1 MRRRTTG
8 LALLSLAAAL
18 TVAGCATGAT
28 AASSSS
34 DGLAP
39 ELDPNQK
46 VDIVFESYNLTQA
59 GPWTDTVTGLIAD
72 FEAEHPNISVK
83 AQPPQGT
90 SAAGSGTASSVQTQL
105 LAGNPP
111 DVAQLTFDTLD
122 FAVNQLGAHSLDSL
136 VGTDAVQEHL
146 AGTHPYHP
154 RAAALG
160 DWEGQTYGMPYVFS
174 TPVLFYNASVFQK
187 AGLPADADLS
197 TWPKVADAA
206 KKITA
211 STGKPS
217 LTISCA
223 VKGGNWC
230 MQGLFRSAGGNVLS
244 EDRESVE
251 FASDDSLAA
260 VKMLRDLYDQ
270 GVLANQDSAGQM
282 ESFMKGDTAIQLQSS
297 AIQGMMLGASKSAG
311 WELRAAAMPAFDGRE
326 AVPTNSGSA
335 LFVFAQDPAKQRAAW
350 ELITFMTSDHAYT
363 EISSKIGYLPL
374 RTSLTTDPAALKS
387 WADGNPLLAPNLKQ
401 LDRLEPWQSYPGNS
415 YVQIDDILATA
426 VEESVFYGKD
436 PASTMAA
443 AQKRA
448 QDLIG

>member
-8 LALLSLAAAL
+8 LALLSLATAL
-18 TVAGCATGAT
+18 TVAGCATGT

-34 DGLAP
+34 SDGLVP

-46 VDIVFESYNLTQA
+46 VEITFESYNLTQA
-59 GPWTDTVTGLIAD
+59 GPWTDTINGLIVD
-72 FEAEHPNISVK
+72 FETEHPNIDVK

-122 FAVNQLGAHSLDSL
+122 FAVNELGAQSLDSL
-136 VGTDAVQEHL
+136 VGKDAVQEHL
-146 AGTHPYHP
+146 GGSHPYHP
-154 RAAALG
+154 RAATLG
-160 DWEGQTYGMPYVFS
+160 DWEGETYGMPYVFS
-174 TPVLFYNASVFQK
+174 TPVLFYNASAFQK

-197 TWPKVADAA
+197 TWPAVAEAA

-211 STGKPS
+211 TTGKPS

-244 EDRESVE
+244 EDRSTVE
-251 FASDDSLAA
+251 FASTESVSA
-260 VKMLRDLYDQ
+260 VQMLRDLYDQ
-270 GVLANQDSAGQM
+270 GVLANQDAAGQM
-282 ESFMKGDTAIQLQSS
+282 ESFMKGDSAIQLQSS
-297 AIQGMMLGASKSAG
+297 AVQGMLLGASKAAG
-311 WELRAAAMPAFDGRE
+311 WELRAAAMPAFEGRE

-335 LFVFAQDPAKQRAAW
+335 LFVFAQDPAKQRASW
-350 ELITFMTSDHAYT
+350 ELIKFLTSDHAYT
-363 EISSKIGYLPL
+363 QISSKIGYLPL

-387 WADGNPLLAPNLKQ
+387 WADGNPLLAPNLGQ
-401 LDRLEPWQSYPGNS
+401 LDRLEPWVSYPGNS
-415 YVQIDDILATA
+415 YVQIDSILATA
-426 VEESVFYGKD
+426 IEESVFYGKD
-436 PASTMAA
+436 PAATMSA
-443 AQKRA
+443 AQERA
-448 QDLIG
+448 QALLP

>member
-28 AASSSS
+28 ASSSSS

-39 ELDPNQK
+39 ELDPNQE
-46 VDIVFESYNLTQA
+46 VEIVFESYNLTQA

-72 FEAEHPNISVK
+72 FEAEHPNITVK

-90 SAAGSGTASSVQTQL
+90 STAGSGTASSVQTQL

-146 AGTHPYHP
+146 AGAHPYHP
-154 RAAALG
+154 WAATLG

-174 TPVLFYNASVFQK
+174 TPVLFYNASAFQK
-187 AGLPADADLS
+187 AGVPADTDLS
-197 TWPKVADAA
+197 TWPRVAEAA

-251 FASDDSLAA
+251 FASDESLAA
-260 VKMLRDLYDQ
+260 VEMLRDLYDQ

-297 AIQGMMLGASKSAG
+297 AIQGMLLGASKAAG
-311 WELRAAAMPAFDGRE
+311 WELRAAAMPAFDGRD

-350 ELITFMTSDHAYT
+350 ELIKFMTSDHAYT

-436 PASTMAA
+436 PATTMAA

>member
-8 LALLSLAAAL
+8 LALLSLATAL

-28 AASSSS
+28 ASSSSS

-39 ELDPNQK
+39 ELDPNQE
-46 VDIVFESYNLTQA
+46 VEIVFESYNLTQA

-72 FEAEHPNISVK
+72 FEAEHPNITVK

-90 SAAGSGTASSVQTQL
+90 STAGSGTASSVQTQL

-146 AGTHPYHP
+146 AGAHPYHP
-154 RAAALG
+154 RAATLG

-174 TPVLFYNASVFQK
+174 TPVLFYNASAFQK
-187 AGLPADADLS
+187 AGVPADTDLS
-197 TWPKVADAA
+197 TWPRVAEAA

-251 FASDDSLAA
+251 FASDESLAA
-260 VKMLRDLYDQ
+260 VEMLRDLYDQ

-297 AIQGMMLGASKSAG
+297 AIQGMLLGASKAAG
-311 WELRAAAMPAFDGRE
+311 WELRAAAMPAFDGRD

-350 ELITFMTSDHAYT
+350 ELIKFMTSDHAYT

-436 PASTMAA
+436 PATTMAA

>member
-8 LALLSLAAAL
+8 LALLSLATAL
-18 TVAGCATGAT
+18 TVAGCATGT
-28 AASSSS
+28 AASNSASG
-34 DGLAP
+34 GLVP
-39 ELDPNQK
+39 ELDPNQN
-46 VDIVFESYNLTQA
+46 VQITFESYNLTQA
-59 GPWTDTVTGLIAD
+59 GPWTDTINGLIAD
-72 FEAEHPNISVK
+72 FEAEHPNIDVK

-122 FAVNQLGAHSLDSL
+122 FAVNELGAKSLDSL

-146 AGTHPYHP
+146 AGAHPYHP
-154 RAAALG
+154 RAATLG
-160 DWEGQTYGMPYVFS
+160 DWEGETYGMPYVFS

-187 AGLPADADLS
+187 AGLPADTDLS
-197 TWPKVADAA
+197 TWPKVAEAA

-211 STGKPS
+211 TTGKPS

-244 EDRESVE
+244 EDRSTVE
-251 FASDDSLAA
+251 FASDESLQA
-260 VKMLRDLYDQ
+260 VQMLRDLYDQ

-297 AIQGMMLGASKSAG
+297 AIQGMLLGASKAAG
-311 WELRAAAMPAFDGRE
+311 WELRAAAMPAFEGRE

-335 LFVFAQDPAKQRAAW
+335 LFVFAQDPAKQRASW
-350 ELITFMTSDHAYT
+350 ELIKFLTSDHAYT
-363 EISSKIGYLPL
+363 QISSKIGYLPL
-374 RTSLTTDPAALKS
+374 RTSLTTDPAGLKS
-387 WADGNPLLAPNLKQ
+387 WADGNPLLAPNLGQ

-426 VEESVFYGKD
+426 IEESVFYGKN
-436 PASTMAA
+436 PAATLSA
-443 AQKRA
+443 AQQRA
-448 QDLIG
+448 QDLLP